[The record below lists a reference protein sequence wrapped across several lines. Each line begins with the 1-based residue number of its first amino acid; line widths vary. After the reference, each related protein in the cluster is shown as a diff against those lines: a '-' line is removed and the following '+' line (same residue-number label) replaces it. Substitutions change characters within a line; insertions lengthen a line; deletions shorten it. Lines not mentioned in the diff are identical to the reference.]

1 MIGTRTPFRVS
12 FIGGGSDLKEFYSR
26 APGCVLSTSIDKYM
40 YIFIHPFF
48 DEKIQIKYS
57 KTELVENI
65 KDIKHPIAREILS
78 EFNIQGVDI
87 NSIADIPAG
96 TGLGSSSSYTV
107 GLLHALQAYRGK
119 IVSPKTLAEKACY
132 IEIDV
137 LNEPIGKQDQF
148 AAAYGGL
155 NIIRFLKDGG
165 VKIEPI
171 KMEEDAYK
179 QFQKCLMMFYTGS
192 SRSASEVLIDQKKNI
207 IGDED
212 KFNTQLMMTQMVEES
227 KECLVKSNLDE
238 FGEKLDFNWNLKRTL
253 SKNISNTVFDDIYNL
268 AKNNGAIG
276 GKILGAG
283 GGGFFLFY
291 CPREKQNML
300 RNALKKLKE
309 IPFAFER
316 KGSKIIDMES

>member
-65 KDIKHPIAREILS
+65 KDIKHPIAREILT
-78 EFNIQGVDI
+78 EFNVQGVDI

-107 GLLHALQAYRGK
+107 GLLHALYAYRGK

-155 NIIRFLKDGG
+155 NIIRFLKDGS

-253 SKNISNTVFDDIYNL
+253 SKNISNSVFDDIYNL

-309 IPFAFER
+309 IPFAFEQ

>member
-26 APGCVLSTSIDKYM
+26 SPGCVLSTSIDKYM

-78 EFNIQGVDI
+78 EFNVHGVDI

-107 GLLHALQAYRGK
+107 GLLNALYAYRGK

-212 KFNTQLMMTQMVEES
+212 KFNSQLMMTQMVEES

-238 FGEKLDFNWNLKRTL
+238 FGKKLDFNWKLKRTL
-253 SKNISNTVFDDIYNL
+253 SKNISNAVYDDIYNL

-291 CPREKQNML
+291 CPQEKQTKL
-300 RNALKKLKE
+300 RDAMKKLKE
-309 IPFAFER
+309 IPFSFEQ

>member
-1 MIGTRTPFRVS
+1 MIGSRTPFRVS

-40 YIFIHPFF
+40 YIFVHPFF
-48 DEKIQIKYS
+48 DEKIQVKYS

-65 KDIKHPIAREILS
+65 EDIKHPIVREILS
-78 EFNIQGVDI
+78 EFNLHGVDI

-107 GLLHALQAYRGK
+107 GLLHALYAYRGE

-155 NIIRFLKDGG
+155 NIIRFLEDGS

-179 QFQKCLMMFYTGS
+179 QLQKCLTMFYTGT

-207 IGDED
+207 ISDKD
-212 KFNTQLMMTQMVEES
+212 KFNAQLMMTQMVEES
-227 KECLVKSNLDE
+227 KDCLVKSNLDE
-238 FGEKLDFNWNLKRTL
+238 FGEKLDSNWILKRTL
-253 SKNISNTVFDDIYNL
+253 SKTISNSVFDDIYNL
-268 AKNNGAIG
+268 AKESGAIG

-291 CPREKQNML
+291 CPPRYQDKL
-300 RNALKKLKE
+300 RFNLKDLKE
-309 IPFAFER
+309 VPFKFDNY
-316 KGSKIIDMES
+316 GSKIINMEK

>member
-1 MIGTRTPFRVS
+1 MIGSRTPFRVS

-40 YIFIHPFF
+40 YIFVHPFF
-48 DEKIQIKYS
+48 DEKIQVKYS

-65 KDIKHPIAREILS
+65 EDIQHPIAREVLL
-78 EFNIQGVDI
+78 EFNLQGVDI

-107 GLLHALQAYRGK
+107 GLLHALYAYRDK
-119 IVSPKTLAEKACY
+119 VVSPKNLAEKACY

-155 NIIRFLKDGG
+155 NVIRFLKDGS

-171 KMEEDAYK
+171 KMEQDAYK
-179 QFQKCLMMFYTGS
+179 KLQDCLMMFYTGA

-207 IGDED
+207 VSDKE
-212 KFNTQLMMTQMVEES
+212 KFNAQLMMTQMVEES
-227 KECLVKSNLDE
+227 KDCLVKSNLDQ
-238 FGEKLDFNWNLKRTL
+238 FGKNLHSNWILKRTL
-253 SKNISNTVFDDIYNL
+253 SKTISNSVFDDIYDL
-268 AKNNGAIG
+268 AKKSGAIG

-291 CPREKQNML
+291 CPPRYQEKL
-300 RNALKKLKE
+300 RLNLKDLKE
-309 IPFAFER
+309 VSFKFD
-316 KGSKIIDMES
+316 KYGSKIINMDK

>member
-40 YIFIHPFF
+40 YIFVHPFF
-48 DEKIQIKYS
+48 DKKIQVKYS

-65 KDIKHPIAREILS
+65 EDIKHPIVREILS
-78 EFNIQGVDI
+78 EFNLQGVDI

-107 GLLHALQAYRGK
+107 GLLHALYAYRGE
-119 IVSPKTLAEKACY
+119 IVSPNTLAEKACY

-155 NIIRFLKDGG
+155 NIIRFLEDGS

-179 QFQKCLMMFYTGS
+179 QLQKCLMMFYTGT

-207 IGDED
+207 ISDKE
-212 KFNTQLMMTQMVEES
+212 KFNAQLMMTQMVEES
-227 KECLVKSNLDE
+227 KDCLVKSNLDQ
-238 FGEKLDFNWNLKRTL
+238 FGEKLDFNWILKRTL
-253 SKNISNTVFDDIYNL
+253 SKTISNSVFDDIYNL
-268 AKNNGAIG
+268 AKESGAIG

-291 CPREKQNML
+291 CPPRYQDKL
-300 RNALKKLKE
+300 RFNLKDLKE
-309 IPFAFER
+309 VPFKFD
-316 KGSKIIDMES
+316 KYGSKIINMDK

>member
-40 YIFIHPFF
+40 YIFVHPFF
-48 DEKIQIKYS
+48 DKKIQIKYS

-65 KDIKHPIAREILS
+65 KDIKHPIVREILS
-78 EFNIQGVDI
+78 EFNLQGVDI

-107 GLLHALQAYRGK
+107 GLLHALYAYRGE

-155 NIIRFLKDGG
+155 NIIRFIEDGS

-179 QFQKCLMMFYTGS
+179 QLQKCLMMFYTGT

-207 IGDED
+207 ISDKE
-212 KFNTQLMMTQMVEES
+212 KFNAQLMMTQMVEES
-227 KECLVKSNLDE
+227 KDCLVKSNLDQ
-238 FGEKLDFNWNLKRTL
+238 FGEKLDFNWILKRTL
-253 SKNISNTVFDDIYNL
+253 SKTISNSVFDDIYNL
-268 AKNNGAIG
+268 AKESGAIG

-291 CPREKQNML
+291 CPPRYQDKL
-300 RNALKKLKE
+300 RFNLKDLKE
-309 IPFAFER
+309 VPFKFD
-316 KGSKIIDMES
+316 KYGSKIINMDK